1 MGLGVSISGVKEV
14 AKVERIRI
22 GADPEPGF
30 EILGLGLGVS
40 GLGPRASGFWLRL
53 SDLAFL
59 VWGVGCQ
66 TSSVL
71 FNVSELGFRGSNF
84 GLYSTATGVL
94 FPQTKIAVG
103 IHSNGQV
110 LYTNC

>member
-1 MGLGVSISGVKEV
+1 MRFLVPCLVFRASDFGSRCQYFWCQGV

-59 VWGVGCQ
+59 VWGFGCQ

-84 GLYSTATGVL
+84 GLYSKATGVL
-94 FPQTKIAVG
+94 FPQT
-103 IHSNGQV
+103 
-110 LYTNC
+110 